1 MTSQAAR
8 NPSCPASLCPP
19 QGVCGALRQLA
30 DWLDQRGT
38 CGQGLVLGVGTPFDP
53 DKVKMHGSHVDKRQ
67 FQAAWDKW
75 WSGPTLGFWLIG
87 RACMYVLAGR

>member
-1 MTSQAAR
+1 
-8 NPSCPASLCPP
+8 
-19 QGVCGALRQLA
+19 
-30 DWLDQRGT
+30 
-38 CGQGLVLGVGTPFDP
+38 
-53 DKVKMHGSHVDKRQ
+53 MHGSHVDTTKRQ